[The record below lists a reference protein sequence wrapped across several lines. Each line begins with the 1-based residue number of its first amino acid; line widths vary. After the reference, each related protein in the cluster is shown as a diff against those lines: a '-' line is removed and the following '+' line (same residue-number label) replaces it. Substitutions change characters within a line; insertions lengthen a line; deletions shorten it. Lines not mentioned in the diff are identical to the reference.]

1 MLSNGIIEVNY
12 ITLIVSVI
20 AILSGLLIILQ
31 FSRQK
36 YENQLKALQDEA
48 LFKLKALN
56 EKIELNHS
64 SYEGQINTLN
74 TENRKLDEEKKLIKE
89 SYEDKLK
96 TLERHSAQIN
106 NNTIETYEIKLN
118 SLSKIAEA
126 KEQQLLRE
134 FDIKEENFN
143 EKITLLEDSKL
154 QMKIEFEN
162 LANKLFDE
170 NQKKSTVNLGQ
181 VLTSF
186 KDQLDS
192 FGKRVNEIYNEE
204 TKQRSSLL
212 TEIKSLKELNNQIA
226 TDAINLTKAL
236 KGQNKTQGDWGE
248 MILSS
253 ILDQTGLRAGK
264 EYTIQGSFN
273 DADGKRLRPDVI
285 VHLPSKKDIV
295 IDSKVSLNSYV
306 NYCKT
311 ENEAQKES
319 SAKDLVKSITTHIKD
334 LSSKRYEEIEGVR
347 TLDFVLMFI
356 PIEGAFILATSN
368 DDTLFKMAFEHNIM
382 LVSPSTLYVTL
393 RTIENIWRNEHQ
405 NENAQLISKK
415 AADLYDKFAAFVND
429 IEDIGLNINRTQR
442 SYENALNKLSTGNA
456 NLIKRAEE
464 FIQLGVKPKKQIS
477 SKLSVSNSENEEE
490 NEEVFQVNND

>member
-1 MLSNGIIEVNY
+1 MLGNGVIEVNY
-12 ITLIVSVI
+12 LTLIVASI

-48 LFKLKALN
+48 LLKLKALN
-56 EKIELNHS
+56 ERIELNHS
-64 SYEGQINTLN
+64 SFEGQINSLN
-74 TENRKLDEEKKLIKE
+74 TENRKLEEEKVLIKE
-89 SYEDKLK
+89 NFEDKLK
-96 TLERHSAQIN
+96 VVEKHSSDMN
-106 NNTIETYEIKLN
+106 RNTIETYELKLS
-118 SLSKIAEA
+118 SLTKLSDN
-126 KEQQLLRE
+126 KEKQLLRE
-134 FDIKEENFN
+134 FEIKEENFN
-143 EKITLLEDSKL
+143 EKITLLEDSKK

-170 NQKKSTVNLGQ
+170 NQKKSNVNLGQ

-192 FGKRVNEIYNEE
+192 FGKRVNDIYNEE
-204 TKQRSSLL
+204 TKQRSTLL
-212 TEIKSLKELNNQIA
+212 TEIKNLKDLNNQIA
-226 TDAINLTKAL
+226 TDAVNLTKAL

-253 ILDQTGLRAGK
+253 ILDQTGLREGK
-264 EYTIQGSFN
+264 EYTIQGSFS
-273 DADGKRLRPDVI
+273 DTEGKRLRPDVI

-306 NYCKT
+306 SYCKT
-311 ENEAQKES
+311 ENEAHKEIA
-319 SAKDLVKSITTHIKD
+319 AKELLKSITAHIKG
-334 LSSKRYEEIEGVR
+334 LSAKRYEEIEGVR

-356 PIEGAFILATSN
+356 PVEGAFVLATST
-368 DDTLFKMAFEHNIM
+368 DDSLFKMAFEHNIM

-415 AADLYDKFAAFVND
+415 AADLYDKFAAFVSD
-429 IEDIGLNINRTQR
+429 IEDIGVNINRTQK
-442 SYENALNKLSTGNA
+442 SYDSAMNKLSLGNA

-464 FIQLGVKPKKQIS
+464 FIELGVKPKKQIS
-477 SKLSVSNSENEEE
+477 SKLATQEEE
-490 NEEVFQVNND
+490 

>member
-1 MLSNGIIEVNY
+1 MLSSGMIEVNY
-12 ITLIVSVI
+12 LTLIVAII

-36 YENQLKALQDEA
+36 YENQLKNLQDEA
-48 LFKLKALN
+48 LLKLKALN
-56 EKIELNHS
+56 ERIELNHS

-74 TENRKLDEEKKLIKE
+74 TSNRKLEEEKKLIKE
-89 SYEDKLK
+89 SFEDKLK
-96 TLERHSAQIN
+96 TLERHSSEIN
-106 NNTIETYEIKLN
+106 QNTVTTYELKLSN
-118 SLSKIAEA
+118 LTKLSEN
-126 KEQQLLRE
+126 KEKQLLRE
-134 FDIKEENFN
+134 FEIKEDNFN
-143 EKITLLEDSKL
+143 EKIALLEQSKQQL
-154 QMKIEFEN
+154 KIEFEN

-170 NQKKSTVNLGQ
+170 NQKKSNINLTQ

-204 TKQRSSLL
+204 TIQRTTLL
-212 TEIKSLKELNNQIA
+212 TEIKNLKDLNNQIA
-226 TDAINLTKAL
+226 TDAVNLTKAL

-253 ILDQTGLRAGK
+253 ILEQTGLREGK
-264 EYTIQGSFN
+264 EYTVQGSFN
-273 DADGKRLRPDVI
+273 DTDGKKLRPDVI

-295 IDSKVSLNSYV
+295 IDSKVSLNAYISYSKAETQEHKD
-306 NYCKT
+306 N
-311 ENEAQKES
+311 
-319 SAKDLVKSITTHIKD
+319 SAKELVKSLTSHIKN

-347 TLDFVLMFI
+347 TLDFVLLFI
-356 PIEGAFILATSN
+356 PVEGAFILATSS
-368 DDTLFKMAFEHNIM
+368 DDNLFKMAFEHNIM

-415 AADLYDKFAAFVND
+415 AADLYDKFAGFVND
-429 IEDIGLNINRTQR
+429 IEDIGSNLNKTQK
-442 SYENALNKLSTGNA
+442 SYENAMNKLTTGNA

-464 FIQLGVKPKKQIS
+464 FIDLGVKPKKQIIT
-477 SKLSVSNSENEEE
+477 KTISEE
-490 NEEVFQVNND
+490 